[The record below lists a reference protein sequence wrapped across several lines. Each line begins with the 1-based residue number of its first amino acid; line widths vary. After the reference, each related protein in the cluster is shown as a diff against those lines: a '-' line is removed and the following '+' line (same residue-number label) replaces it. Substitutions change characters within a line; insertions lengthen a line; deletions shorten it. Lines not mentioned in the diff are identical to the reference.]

1 MAAAAM
7 MAMAVVPAA
16 KLHSDGSRESVRAA
30 TRAQESQSATGPS
43 ELVIPFVVGPPVCV
57 DRFHSY
63 VVSMRIYNVLAQLV
77 SIPTLERAAEPPA
90 VVPAELAGSPLSN
103 LRLSCGRY
111 LARWNGR
118 HMTTG
123 RRLAP
128 GVYLVELVID
138 GQRITRKV
146 TLGP

>member
-1 MAAAAM
+1 M
-7 MAMAVVPAA
+7 MAMAFAPAA
-16 KLHSDGSRESVRAA
+16 KLHSDGSASSHARSPRW
-30 TRAQESQSATGPS
+30 QSIEQGTGTT

-57 DRFHSY
+57 DRLRSY

-77 SIPTLERAAEPPA
+77 SIPILERAAEPPA
-90 VVPAELAGSPLSN
+90 VVPAEAAGRPLN
-103 LRLSCGRY
+103 NVRLSCGRY
-111 LARWNGR
+111 FARWNGR

-128 GVYLVELVID
+128 GIYLVELVID
-138 GQRITRKV
+138 GQRLTRKV

>member
-1 MAAAAM
+1 
-7 MAMAVVPAA
+7 MAVVPAA
-16 KLHSDGSRESVRAA
+16 KLHSDGSGLSHART
-30 TRAQESQSATGPS
+30 TRTQGGEQAVGTS

-57 DRFHSY
+57 DRFRSY

-90 VVPAELAGSPLSN
+90 VVPAELEGRPLN
-103 LRLSCGRY
+103 NVRLSCGRY
-111 LARWNGR
+111 IARWNGR
-118 HMTTG
+118 HVTTG

-128 GVYLVELVID
+128 GIYLVELVID
-138 GQRITRKV
+138 GHRLTRKV